1 MFSRKDID
9 HGFIEQ
15 PLWFGQ
21 FFTHTRKPITTL
33 LETLKVASRTNGKRL
48 RAEMPIQIR
57 LLMYRNTRTTQSNF
71 LSLLISLSLSDF
83 FVWWTWNFSCVNGQ
97 GQKKGV
103 INSGKRLSRGH
114 RWRLSI
120 AVNATLRVDFHFC
133 VKITREKWKAA
144 CERKGWSVK
153 L

>member
-1 MFSRKDID
+1 MFSGKDID

-57 LLMYRNTRTTQSNF
+57 LLMYTNTRTTQSNF
-71 LSLLISLSLSDF
+71 LSLRCF
-83 FVWWTWNFSCVNGQ
+83 FFLMNVKPFMCKRPGTNEKCDKQRENAVTWSPLALVDCR
-97 GQKKGV
+97 KRHPKGAFP
-103 INSGKRLSRGH
+103 L
-114 RWRLSI
+114 
-120 AVNATLRVDFHFC
+120 
-133 VKITREKWKAA
+133 
-144 CERKGWSVK
+144 
-153 L
+153 